1 LIFRLIPGHVPGPID
16 CDRGEDDAL
25 ENIEADKSTKEG
37 NEDEIIATRVRRTR
51 SNLRQLLEEEMGG
64 IVKAL
69 GGPSRESWEQGSC
82 LKTRCEKRERYI
94 LILEEAVQ
102 ILSKTKGNFH
112 SRKLGALRKILIQEI
127 RQIKRLE
134 GNGTLI
140 RTHPFSEVGHRL
152 RKSG

>member
-1 LIFRLIPGHVPGPID
+1 M
-16 CDRGEDDAL
+16 ED
-25 ENIEADKSTKEG
+25 IEAEKFTKEV
-37 NEDEIIATRVRRTR
+37 NEDEIIASSVRRTG
-51 SNLRQLLEEEMGG
+51 SYLLQLLGEEMGG
-64 IVKAL
+64 IVKDL
-69 GGPSRESWEQGSC
+69 GGPPRESWEQWDC

-140 RTHPFSEVGHRL
+140 RTHPFFEVGHR
-152 RKSG
+152 